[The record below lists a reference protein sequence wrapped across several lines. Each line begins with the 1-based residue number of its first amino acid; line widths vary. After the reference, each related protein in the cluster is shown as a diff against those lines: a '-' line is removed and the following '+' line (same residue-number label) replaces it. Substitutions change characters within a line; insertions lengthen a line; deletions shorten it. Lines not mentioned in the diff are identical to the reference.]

1 VSYEDEEIE
10 KLILSGALEPVGI
23 DEESGE
29 FLYNFT
35 DKLATINPEL
45 HKDISLHLYNETMYL
60 WSHGFLDM
68 DITSSN
74 PIINL
79 GPKAYDPNA
88 VNLLEKNKRLIFE
101 EISKVL
107 SDKK

>member
-23 DEESGE
+23 DKESGE

-35 DKLATINPEL
+35 DKLATVNPAL
-45 HKDISLHLYNETMYL
+45 HRDVSLHFYNETMYL

-79 GPKAYDPNA
+79 GPKAHDQNA
-88 VNLLEKNKRLIFE
+88 VNLLEKNKRLVFE

>member
-1 VSYEDEEIE
+1 MSYEDEEIE
-10 KLILSGALEPVGI
+10 RLILSGALEPAGI
-23 DEESGE
+23 DEETGE

-35 DKLATINPEL
+35 DKLAKVNPGL
-45 HKDISLHLYNETMYL
+45 HKDISLHFYNETMYL

-79 GPKAYDPNA
+79 GPKAFDPQA
-88 VNLLEKNKRLIFE
+88 VNLLEKNKRLVFE